1 MTVFSIDQNSHSL
14 WDTLPK
20 LQALVAAGREVH
32 HFIEDIDVAFTAIGA
47 DLDEAPMELA
57 RERFYASGG
66 QDWGAAM
73 FYSDFLGREPLD
85 LRTLEPQLGQ
95 KLAALARTMDTT
107 VEALYDEFALSDNW
121 ILTGSSYVGDRRHH
135 RCIGDLGRDE
145 TEPWL
150 RRLLKLAEQDCLERF
165 PQGDAH
171 QRIRGWFSTEFQIV
185 DGICARAEDSLCDVY
200 AQWLA
205 KYVSSTATID
215 RSGSLFAPGADP
227 HRDALIELF
236 LRDYDT
242 AAGLYNQALADVD
255 LGLHPLDTAA
265 GELPCFGVFDYQGC
279 LVRSPARL
287 DGRTIRIAEMAF
299 DLDAA
304 SHLPV
309 EAMRQAGIEALPGKA
324 VLLVLQARIGPHGGP
339 LALPKHGS
347 TYMPAA
353 HRLANLLAEADLLPA
368 PLRPVLRVDFKL
380 LDRIAELD
388 TLIRLPKI
396 LREPFG
402 CDELPACQLSARYGE
417 VIAEARTRLGQL
429 TSDAGRDAWARAAAP
444 DLVDRIDVR
453 QEQKRRLA
461 SQNPKDPR
469 VQELWQ
475 QIRHDQATL
484 AGELLEQVVRDTHA
498 AHLDFY
504 NSRGAILPWCVA
516 LGGEE
521 FYSEVIASAEITQEP
536 ADG

>member
-1 MTVFSIDQNSHSL
+1 MTVYSIDQNSHSL

-47 DLDEAPMELA
+47 DLDAEPLEFR

-73 FYSDFLGREPLD
+73 FYSDFLGRKPID
-85 LRTLEPQLGQ
+85 LRRIEPQLGQ
-95 KLAALARTMDTT
+95 KLAAVARAMDTT
-107 VEALYDEFALSDNW
+107 VEALYDQYALSDNW
-121 ILTGSSYVGDRRHH
+121 ILTGSSYIGDRHHH

-150 RRLLKLAEQDCLERF
+150 RRLLKLAEQNCLERF
-165 PQGDAH
+165 PQPDAH

-185 DGICARAEDSLCDVY
+185 DGILARADDSLCDVY

-205 KYVSSTATID
+205 KYVSSTAVID
-215 RSGSLFAPGADP
+215 RSSSLFAPGADP

-242 AAGLYNQALADVD
+242 AAGLYNQALAEVD

-265 GELPCFGVFDYQGC
+265 GELPCFGVFTYQDH
-279 LVRSPARL
+279 LVRGQARL
-287 DGRTIRIAEMAF
+287 DGRTIRIAEMGF
-299 DLDAA
+299 DLDAS

-324 VLLVLQARIGPHGGP
+324 VLLAMQARIGPHGRA

-347 TYMPAA
+347 TYMPAV
-353 HRLANLLAEADLLPA
+353 HRFASLLAEADLLPA
-368 PLRPVLRVDFKL
+368 PLQPVLRLNLKL
-380 LDRIAELD
+380 LDRIGEVD
-388 TLIRLPKI
+388 TLIRLPKS
-396 LREPFG
+396 LRESFG
-402 CDELPACQLSARYGE
+402 CDELTAAELAGRHRD
-417 VIAEARTRLGQL
+417 VIDEARTRLDEL
-429 TSDAGRDAWARAAAP
+429 TTDAGRDAWARQAQP
-444 DLVDRIDVR
+444 ELLERID
-453 QEQKRRLA
+453 RRENEKCTLA
-461 SQNPKDPR
+461 EQNPKDPR
-469 VQELWQ
+469 VRELWQ
-475 QIRHDQATL
+475 QIRDDQATL
-484 AGELLEQVVRDTHA
+484 AADLLEQVVRDTHA
-498 AHLDFY
+498 AGLDFY
-504 NSRGAILPWCVA
+504 ESRGAIMPWCVA

-521 FYSEVIASAEITQEP
+521 FYSKVIAAAEITEESS
-536 ADG
+536 DG